1 MRNQTRKNRRNT
13 QNNMKEF
20 TIKGL
25 LEEIQNRES
34 THILKEECKHLSFQ
48 KIIEASK
55 STRKTLEEQINDDYN
70 ARMSAPLSYEIKIFT
85 PEQIKKWNIKPPLS
99 FEERSAQFV
108 NKVSKP
114 FDPVKHAERIKRY
127 KERFPDDY

>member
-13 QNNMKEF
+13 RNNMKEF

-48 KIIEASK
+48 EILEASTNKIIEQIDDK
-55 STRKTLEEQINDDYN
+55 SHMI
-70 ARMSAPLSYEIKIFT
+70 MPLYEIKIFT
-85 PEQIKKWNIKPPLS
+85 PEEIKQWNIPSPLS
-99 FEERSAQFV
+99 FKERSARFV
-108 NKVSKP
+108 NSVAKQ
-114 FDPVKHAERIKRY
+114 FDPIKHAERIKRY
-127 KERFPDDY
+127 KERFPDES